1 MDSIN
6 NHWNSIKSSV
16 STFFASASDEALK
29 NAKAAVM
36 QVEPPEAMVVA
47 VESASASIRET
58 VVVAESKVK
67 EIETEVEAAKGVFNK
82 EISTPISKAVCEF
95 TTFRRKYPDAI
106 IMMGGVST
114 GFYPLVWK
122 RQLFRGSCWAGVG
135 AGTAAFIVEFFRIAD
150 KHKNDTYM

>member
-114 GFYPLVWK
+114 GFYPLVWSTFSCFFFSQVCDLFLLIFYFICSIHSAH
-122 RQLFRGSCWAGVG
+122 RQHWS
-135 AGTAAFIVEFFRIAD
+135 
-150 KHKNDTYM
+150 